1 MAKRPEEENVVDTI
15 RDLKHRDPFT
25 PFRVVMTSG
34 DSHTVQDP
42 DLLAMNESQLVYCFP
57 HSSRVLYLRVNQIA
71 TVDDLG
77 PQARPR
83 TGRGRRG

>member
-1 MAKRPEEENVVDTI
+1 MAKKPEEENVVDTI

-34 DSHTVQDP
+34 ESHTVEDP

-57 HSSRVLYLRVNQIA
+57 RSSRVLYLRVNQIA
-71 TVDDLG
+71 TVDDTGLQVRSG
-77 PQARPR
+77 GR
-83 TGRGRRG
+83 TRRH